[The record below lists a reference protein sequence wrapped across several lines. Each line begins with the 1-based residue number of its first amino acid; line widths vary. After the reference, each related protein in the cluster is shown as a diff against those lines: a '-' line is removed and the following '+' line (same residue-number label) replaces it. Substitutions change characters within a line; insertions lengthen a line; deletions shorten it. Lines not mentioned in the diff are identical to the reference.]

1 MEQPTKKNKGSG
13 TAATHNK
20 ALVRVEPDGT
30 VVYSS
35 SASFAD
41 LHLAEER
48 ERIAEQNRKNARQ
61 PKRKAWAEAI
71 ARELTEQY
79 PEATFTELWKK
90 IPQGEGVA
98 GKRYAGC
105 EVYREGDMLCG
116 SGIDGIQRIAL
127 ETFRTGAWVRAR
139 NRE

>member
-13 TAATHNK
+13 TAATQNK

-30 VVYSS
+30 VVYSL
-35 SASFAD
+35 SASAAD
-41 LHLAEER
+41 LYLTDER
-48 ERIAEQNRKNARQ
+48 QRVREQNRKNASQ
-61 PKRKAWAEAI
+61 SKRKAWAEAI
-71 ARELTEQY
+71 AHELVKQY
-79 PEATFTELWKK
+79 PGATFTELWKK

-98 GKRYAGC
+98 GKRYAGY